1 MALSNGD
8 RSLAT
13 TVKKG
18 IVWFEVDKE
27 KHHHREASSVQEGAD
42 GLPKETLKKFIYL
55 ICV

>member
-42 GLPKETLKKFIYL
+42 GLPKETLKKIIYL